1 MIQNASPLPHA
12 SYERF
17 ESVREYDA
25 MFDELTAR
33 AQQSIRIFDHA
44 PSAAFN
50 SPGRC
55 EELARFLRAGGPSRL
70 HIVLHTV
77 HGAERMSPRLLALL
91 QRFTHVAQARQ
102 TPRWARHVYDRFVVF
117 DSLHYLHAFHHAHA
131 RFARGTNDIEGAQQL
146 VERFDELWDISQ
158 PVFGASVLGL

>member
-1 MIQNASPLPHA
+1 MIQNTSPLPHA

-25 MFDELTAR
+25 MFDALIAT
-33 AQQSIRIFDHA
+33 AQQTIRIFDYA
-44 PSAAFN
+44 LTPAFN
-50 SPGRC
+50 SPARC
-55 EELARFLRAGGPSRL
+55 ERLARFLRPGGPTRL

-77 HGAERMSPRLLALL
+77 DGAERTSPRLLALL
-91 QRFTHVAQARQ
+91 QRFSHIAKARQ
-102 TPRWARHVYDRFVVF
+102 TPRWANHVYDRFVVF
-117 DSLHYLHAFHHAHA
+117 DSLHYVHAFHHAHA

-146 VERFDELWDISQ
+146 VERFEELWDASQ